1 VVPVS
6 YRRSLLFRWSREDRL
21 AVVVIAVT
29 VAFLVGT
36 VLVVVA
42 AGDQTAAIAEGLES
56 PASATYYAST
66 DAARA
71 AAGPGAVVVPIAE
84 VTGPDGATTY
94 AAAVRPG
101 FDREYG
107 TRRLAADG
115 PTRGDVDGATSHRVT
130 GEETVTLEV
139 APRDDSIL
147 PPSWYAVGPATIDA
161 LGPTGAIVL
170 AETREGATPLRG
182 VVRFFAT
189 GSGQLLGI
197 VTLVAGAGGLL
208 VAITASSVTRITVAD
223 RRDAIRVARAT
234 GASPRTLLGLFG
246 LRAALLGGVGVA
258 LGYSVGVIV
267 ANAAV
272 NAAVAL
278 GIPTS
283 LSIDVTPETAPM
295 LGVLSASL
303 VAVATA
309 AGVLAARRAA
319 TVPPARIGG
328 AVSAGNGPVALD
340 VLDARA
346 LVPTA
351 ATVTA
356 FLLVSSVLLAG
367 AAVIAPVTATD
378 RATIADPDAGHPV
391 TSQVPAGY
399 ADALQARGIDAS
411 GEILLFGV
419 RNGDPLQMRGVDFDD
434 YAAVT
439 GATIVEGRRPA
450 APDEAVAGSNLGAG
464 LDVGDVITLGGSTR
478 SAVTRVEVVG
488 RYAAPG
494 AEGGALLVSHE
505 TARHLSAVRDGRVN
519 VIRADR
525 LPDPGGEGLVVAAM
539 APEGDPVA
547 GAPVGV
553 TLSLSNANPTAT
565 NGTVAVTF
573 GDERRDLDV
582 ALAAGETTRRTVEFR
597 PVDAGSYRLVAGGE
611 TRTVRVPPRDQLSFV
626 GVPETA
632 PTGSRPLV
640 TVVDA
645 TGAPA
650 ANVTVRV
657 DDTATRTDDNGTV
670 RVDDTATRTDDN
682 GTVRVTL
689 GGAGSREIV
698 AGDGDTAAR
707 TTVSVRED
715 AERRLLGDLSLR
727 PDEPDVL
734 VRPTATVDAHNPWTD
749 PLAATATITGPGGE
763 TARSLQVPPGGQR
776 TVTRRL
782 ARRPPGEYTV
792 TAAVDGRPVAERNYT
807 VRGDERIPAAVAA
820 SGRTT
825 ASPLGDAIEVAFGD
839 LRVVA
844 AALVAL
850 AALMTVGATTA
861 TFAAAVRARRR
872 TLGIYRATGAPPR
885 RIVRL
890 VVGDALRVGVVATAI
905 AAVLAGAALLALDR
919 AGRLTVYGVR
929 LLPALD
935 PFAAVGVALAALA
948 VVAVS
953 AALATL
959 AIARAT
965 PADLVRDRRGG
976 HG

>member
-6 YRRSLLFRWSREDRL
+6 YRRTLLFRWSREDRL
-21 AVVVIAVT
+21 ALVVIAVT

-71 AAGPGAVVVPIAE
+71 AAGPGALVVPVAE

-94 AAAVRPG
+94 AAAVLPG
-101 FDREYG
+101 VDRAYG
-107 TRRLAADG
+107 DRRLTANG
-115 PTRGDVDGATSHRVT
+115 PTRGDIGGATSHRVT
-130 GEETVTLEV
+130 GDETVTLEV
-139 APRDDSIL
+139 DTRDDSIL
-147 PPSWYAVGPATIDA
+147 PPSWYAVTPATIDA
-161 LGPTGAIVL
+161 LGPTGAIVVD
-170 AETREGATPLRG
+170 ETPEGATPLRG
-182 VVRFFAT
+182 VVQFFAT
-189 GSGQLLGI
+189 GTGQLLGV

-208 VAITASSVTRITVAD
+208 VAITAFSVTRITVTD

-258 LGYSVGVIV
+258 LGYAVGVIV

-295 LGVLSASL
+295 LGLLLASL
-303 VAVATA
+303 VAVATV
-309 AGVLAARRAA
+309 AGVLAAGRAA
-319 TVPPARIGG
+319 TVPPARVGG
-328 AVSAGNGPVALD
+328 AASAGNGLLALD
-340 VLDARA
+340 VLDARS

-356 FLLVSSVLLAG
+356 FLLVSSVVVAG
-367 AAVIAPVTATD
+367 GAVIAPVTATD

-391 TSQVPAGY
+391 SSQVPAGY
-399 ADALQARGIDAS
+399 ADAVQSRGIDAS

-419 RNGDPLQMRGVDFDD
+419 RNGDPLPMRGVDYDD

-450 APDEAVAGSNLGAG
+450 APDEAVAGSTLGAD
-464 LDVGDVITLGGSTR
+464 LDVGDTITVGGSTR

-488 RYAAPG
+488 RYDAPG
-494 AEGGALLVSHE
+494 AEGGALLVSHD
-505 TARHLSAVRDGRVN
+505 TARHLSNVRDGRVN

-525 LPDPGGEGLVVAAM
+525 LPDPGGEGVVVTAM
-539 APEGDPVA
+539 SPESAPVA
-547 GAPVGV
+547 GAPVSV
-553 TLSLSNANPTAT
+553 TLSSSNANPTAT
-565 NGTVAVTF
+565 NETVAVTF
-573 GDERRDLDV
+573 ADQRRDLHV
-582 ALAAGETTRRTVEFR
+582 ALSAGETTRRTVEFR
-597 PVDAGSYRLVAGGE
+597 PVDAGTYQLEAGGE
-611 TRTVRVPPRDQLSFV
+611 TRTVRVTRRDQLSFV

-670 RVDDTATRTDDN
+670 RVPLRRT
-682 GTVRVTL
+682 
-689 GGAGSREIV
+689 GSREIV
-698 AGDGDTAAR
+698 AGDGGTAAR

-715 AERRLLGDLSLR
+715 AERRLPGDLSVR

-734 VRPTATVDAHNPWTD
+734 VRPTAAVAAHNPWTD

-763 TARSLQVPPGGQR
+763 TARTLQVPPGGQR

-792 TAAVDGRPVAERNYT
+792 TAALDGRPVAERNYT

-850 AALMTVGATTA
+850 GALMAVGATTA

-890 VVGDALRVGVVATAI
+890 VVGDALRVGVVATAV
-905 AAVLAGAALLALDR
+905 AAALAGAALIALDR

-935 PFAAVGVALAALA
+935 PLAAVGIALAALA

-959 AIARAT
+959 AIVRAS